1 MLKQFAKEKEGKQF
15 ILIQEPCYD
24 RHKWGAHFKYLYV
37 FSFLVEVDD
46 TDWHHVDNGWIV
58 DTLLDIYY
66 SDSNTPQRPLIENS
80 ETDLAGPH
88 YEDQWWIG
96 ARSYVS
102 HTFSILVQM
111 LLTRK

>member
-1 MLKQFAKEKEGKQF
+1 MGSLDHY
-15 ILIQEPCYD
+15 L
-24 RHKWGAHFKYLYV
+24 RGAHYKYLFV
-37 FSFLVEVDD
+37 FRFLAEVDD

-102 HTFSILVQM
+102 HIF
-111 LLTRK
+111 